1 MSVTQSLLGPLVS
14 GGSAR
19 PLITHYDDASG
30 GRVELSRA
38 TVANWA
44 AKTANWLV
52 DEMDLEP
59 GTAVAVRLPAHWQT
73 AGILLGAWWCG
84 AHVTDEPKGA
94 EVAFA
99 PASELDSAAGAHCLA
114 AVSLDMLGAPLHDL
128 PNSAVDYVSDV
139 RTHGDDFSPI
149 SPIPGST
156 PALLGSTVDELV
168 ELARQRAAELGIGDT
183 DRVLSTIDWTLT
195 GGVTDSLLAVL
206 AGRASLVQCSNVDPD
221 KLDKRRAD
229 ERTTVELGLAP

>member
-44 AKTANWLV
+44 AKAANWLV

-59 GTAVAVRLPAHWQT
+59 GAAVAVRLPAHWQT

-84 AHVTDEPKGA
+84 AHVTDDPNGA

-99 PASELDSAAGAHCLA
+99 PAAELDSARGAHALA
-114 AVSLDMLGAPLHDL
+114 AVSLDMLGAPLRDL
-128 PNSAVDYVSDV
+128 PGHAVDYVSDV
-139 RTHGDDFSPI
+139 RTHGDDFTPL

-156 PALLGSTVDELV
+156 PALLGSTVDELL
-168 ELARQRAAELGIGDT
+168 ELARERAETLGIGDT

-206 AGRASLVQCSNVDPD
+206 AGRASLVQCTHLDPD
-221 KLDKRRAD
+221 KLDKRREE
-229 ERTTVELGLAP
+229 ERTTVELGLTP